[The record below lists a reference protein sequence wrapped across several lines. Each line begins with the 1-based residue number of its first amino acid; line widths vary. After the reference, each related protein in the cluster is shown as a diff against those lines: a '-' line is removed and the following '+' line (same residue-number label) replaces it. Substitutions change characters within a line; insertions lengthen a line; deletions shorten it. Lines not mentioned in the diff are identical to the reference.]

1 MHGTGVARGLCRRLS
16 RWILL
21 AVPPFCA
28 FTSPLWAAQVECPNP
43 EIVREQTL
51 DRTFFDRLLAQT
63 SPEERRRGVL
73 EMLAARNAMDLK
85 TVFAELGGVREDLRQ
100 VVRCEEAGAPVYQD
114 LGDRAGELLALWDDP
129 ADKDL
134 AEVQGATP
142 AEACLAWTGVH
153 FRAEGVPQPWTW
165 HFCDEAVIDPAGTKA
180 LVKFRVRYAHWAYE
194 QYLVLEREKEI
205 WKLRRVVPG
214 QIICQIRPG

>member
-1 MHGTGVARGLCRRLS
+1 
-16 RWILL
+16 
-21 AVPPFCA
+21 
-28 FTSPLWAAQVECPNP
+28 VECPNP
-43 EIVREQTL
+43 ENPW
-51 DRTFFDRLLAQT
+51 FDN
-63 SPEERRRGVL
+63 SRGN
-73 EMLAARNAMDLK
+73 AA
-85 TVFAELGGVREDLRQ
+85 G
-100 VVRCEEAGAPVYQD
+100 
-114 LGDRAGELLALWDDP
+114 
-129 ADKDL
+129 
-134 AEVQGATP
+134 VQGATP
-142 AEACLAWTGVH
+142 AEACLAWTGAH